1 MKKFFINPAFEKV
14 YDLKKHPKFSAQCR
28 GARRPVMT
36 HTKTSATVQDQLR
49 DMARE
54 IIAQLSELDSPDSK
68 EQLLGNLV
76 SELFLSVAQENQQRE
91 RRRRQAEGIAAAK
104 ARGVR
109 FGASRKP
116 LPENFDSCYT
126 AWREGEMS
134 LTQAAEACG
143 MVKTSFRRA
152 IDRREQAVEASGG

>member
-1 MKKFFINPAFEKV
+1 
-14 YDLKKHPKFSAQCR
+14 
-28 GARRPVMT
+28 MT

-116 LPENFDSCYT
+116 LPENFDDCYT